1 LKRWQFMEGL
11 KKLGGPAWFNLG
23 DRDLATHIERTF
35 QDYFV
40 RRQCEPVVSKLEY
53 AGAMDA
59 HPSHT
64 FGQALAHSELK
75 ALVICPSN
83 PLLSIE
89 PILSLAGVRR
99 RIECLVAPVVAV
111 SPIVGG
117 QAIKGPAA
125 KILRELGREVSALE
139 VARYY
144 TGLIDGLV
152 IDDVDADLAPAI
164 EALGMD
170 VLVTAT
176 VMKTRADREKL
187 ASLTLQFA
195 SRLLN
200 R

>member
-1 LKRWQFMEGL
+1 MS
-11 KKLGGPAWFNLG
+11 
-23 DRDLATHIERTF
+23 
-35 QDYFV
+35 
-40 RRQCEPVVSKLEY
+40 RRACCCRIT
-53 AGAMDA
+53 D
-59 HPSHT
+59 
-64 FGQALAHSELK
+64 
-75 ALVICPSN
+75 
-83 PLLSIE
+83 
-89 PILSLAGVRR
+89 RR
-99 RIECLVAPVVAV
+99 R
-111 SPIVGG
+111 S
-117 QAIKGPAA
+117 AIKGPAA

-152 IDDVDADLAPAI
+152 IDDIDADLAPAI